1 MKYSVGERV
10 VHSREGLSTI
20 KDITNIGGN
29 DYFVV
34 VADKGAKENIYVMI
48 SRTENIIRPIMTYEE
63 SCEVVKYMKTVEAEF
78 INNTKQ
84 RRDKYRKRLLSGNV
98 FDLAYLSRQLYF
110 FNYYNANGQV
120 VKLGPTDLQMLKDA
134 ESILFDEFAISFNVD
149 RDKVEDRI
157 KELFEKDN

>member
-1 MKYSVGERV
+1 MEYKVGDRV
-10 VHSREGLSTI
+10 IHSRDGLSTI
-20 KDITNIGGN
+20 TSLTNIAGN
-29 DYFVV
+29 DYFVI
-34 VADKGAKENIYVMI
+34 VADKGNRENIYVMV

-63 SCEVVKYMKTVEAEF
+63 SAKVVEYMKTVGAEF

-98 FDLAYLSRQLYF
+98 YDLAYLSRQLYF

-134 ESILFDEFAISFNVD
+134 ESILFDEFALSFKVD
-149 RDKVEDRI
+149 RDKVSEKI
-157 KELFEKDN
+157 EELFKN

>member
-1 MKYSVGERV
+1 MKYNVGERV

-34 VADKGAKENIYVMI
+34 VSDKGAKENIYVMI

-98 FDLAYLSRQLYF
+98 FDLAYLSRQLYR
-110 FNYYNANGQV
+110 
-120 VKLGPTDLQMLKDA
+120 LTT
-134 ESILFDEFAISFNVD
+134 IISSRFLRKMTVLWKKSL
-149 RDKVEDRI
+149 RS
-157 KELFEKDN
+157 